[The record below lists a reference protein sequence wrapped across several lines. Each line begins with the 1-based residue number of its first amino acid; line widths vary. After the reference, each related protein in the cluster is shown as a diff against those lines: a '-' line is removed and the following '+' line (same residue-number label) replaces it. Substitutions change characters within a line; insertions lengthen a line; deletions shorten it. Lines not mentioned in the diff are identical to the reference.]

1 MSAQSPHISVGA
13 EVIYNI
19 NFPGLG
25 IIEVTNAMLTTLII
39 TILMCG
45 FGITV
50 GKSLKTKSMSKLQNF
65 LEGLLLFIRES
76 TSSNLASESQARK
89 YLGLT
94 LTLFLF
100 IVLGSWVGLIPG
112 VLATTL
118 EGTTKHLFRAPTT
131 DLNACIALAVI
142 AFGTVQVA
150 GFQALG
156 FFGYLG
162 KFFTFKGGVLGF
174 FIGLLEFVLEWSRL
188 LSYSFRLFGNIFAGE
203 VLIIVLSFLTQNFF
217 IPIPALVIL
226 METAVALIQGFV
238 LISLMTV
245 FIKIAMDSHDNHS
258 ESHA

>member
-19 NFPGLG
+19 NLPGLG

-45 FGITV
+45 FGIIV

-100 IVLGSWVGLIPG
+100 IVLGSWAGLVPG
-112 VLATTL
+112 VLALTNN
-118 EGTTKHLFRAPTT
+118 GTHLFRAPTT

-203 VLIIVLSFLTQNFF
+203 VLIIVLSFLTQNYF